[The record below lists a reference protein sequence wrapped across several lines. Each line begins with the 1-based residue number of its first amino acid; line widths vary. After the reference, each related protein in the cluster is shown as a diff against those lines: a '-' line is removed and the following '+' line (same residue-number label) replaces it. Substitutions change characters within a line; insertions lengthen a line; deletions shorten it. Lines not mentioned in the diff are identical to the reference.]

1 MKKVLGVKTVQWML
15 IKTALN
21 LKGPELGTNKG
32 FRSILINTTSPIP
45 SLIYNSQLKFVF
57 NNINNNLSN

>member
-1 MKKVLGVKTVQWML
+1 MKKFISVKTVQQVL
-15 IKTALN
+15 IKAALN

-32 FRSILINTTSPIP
+32 FRPILINTTSPIP
-45 SLIYNSQLKFVF
+45 SLIYNLQLKFVF